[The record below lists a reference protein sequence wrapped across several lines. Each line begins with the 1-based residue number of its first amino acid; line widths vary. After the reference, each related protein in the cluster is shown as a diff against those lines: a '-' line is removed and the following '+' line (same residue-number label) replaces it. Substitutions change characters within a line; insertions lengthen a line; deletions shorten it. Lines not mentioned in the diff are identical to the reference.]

1 MAVFGGGL
9 WNFNKDLIH
18 NNQPFIIH
26 ARSDFLRTTSCLLK
40 TPLFAAIRED
50 GDSWEIAEEAQ
61 LEMSQGVKSGGE
73 LCSTPPHESPSS

>member
-26 ARSDFLRTTSCLLK
+26 ARSDFLRTASCLLK

-50 GDSWEIAEEAQ
+50 GDS
-61 LEMSQGVKSGGE
+61 
-73 LCSTPPHESPSS
+73 